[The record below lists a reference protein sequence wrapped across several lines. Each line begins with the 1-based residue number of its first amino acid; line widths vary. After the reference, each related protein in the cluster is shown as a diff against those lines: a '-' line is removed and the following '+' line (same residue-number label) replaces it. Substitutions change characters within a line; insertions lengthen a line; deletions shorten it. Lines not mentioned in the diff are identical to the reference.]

1 MGMDNYR
8 VLTFEILMG
17 DIIFRFGEQ
26 NDISQLN
33 EVQSES
39 ITVLCRSH
47 YTSREIKALA
57 LNVKP
62 YQYWISHGIFSGF
75 FVLIAE
81 IDSRIVGFSAL
92 DGEGIINGLY
102 VLPKYSRKGIGSKL
116 LARVESIAKQ
126 KNIKLMSVTA
136 SLNAQSF
143 YEKLGYQY
151 LGDSAWSISPGVVVK
166 AILMNKSLT

>member
-1 MGMDNYR
+1 MEMDNYG
-8 VLTFEILMG
+8 VLIFEIFMG

-47 YTSREIKALA
+47 YTSREIKALV

-81 IDSRIVGFSAL
+81 IDNRIVGFSSL
-92 DGEGIINGLY
+92 DGEGVINGLY
-102 VLPKYSRKGIGSKL
+102 VLPKYSGRGIGSKL

-126 KNIKLMSVTA
+126 KNLKFMSVTA
-136 SLNAQSF
+136 SLNAQPF
-143 YEKLGYQY
+143 YERCGYQY
-151 LGDSAWSISPGVVVK
+151 LGDSAGSMPPGVVIK
-166 AILMNKSLT
+166 TILMNKSLA